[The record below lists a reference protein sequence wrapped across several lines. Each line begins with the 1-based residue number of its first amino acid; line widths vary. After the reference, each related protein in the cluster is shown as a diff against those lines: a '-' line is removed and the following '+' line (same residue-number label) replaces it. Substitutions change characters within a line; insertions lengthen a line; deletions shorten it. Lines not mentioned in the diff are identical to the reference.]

1 VDLRREHDIEQLRRI
16 ALAQQVQIEQLLRVL
31 QAKCEELQA
40 LKGDPAELQQTLAL
54 VETLTKQRQ
63 AAAAASTTTPAGNAK
78 KKPKPREKSG
88 PTEQPNLPYEERV
101 FELDQPD
108 CTCPSCGGELRA
120 MDGQFE
126 ESEMIDVVE
135 VSYRVVKVK
144 QQKYTCRCGGA
155 VETALGPER
164 SVRGG
169 RYSLDFA
176 IKVALDKYLDHL
188 PLARQERIMR
198 RHGLEVSTQTLW
210 DQIDALARRMKLS
223 DAALLKH
230 ALTQSVIGLDQTS
243 WGRLDGKL
251 DKPWQMWCITAPGV
265 VCHRIRDDKG
275 ADTFKDLV
283 GSYRGVI
290 VCDALKTHESRA
302 ADRGEALLNS
312 SPRIFANLNSRSR
325 TECATFFGGL
335 GFTQAPRGM
344 AG

>member
-1 VDLRREHDIEQLRRI
+1 VDLRREHDIEQLRRL
-16 ALAQQVQIEQLLRVL
+16 ALAQQVQIEQLLGVL

-54 VETLTKQRQ
+54 VETLTKQKQ
-63 AAAAASTTTPAGNAK
+63 AAAAASTTPPAGNAK
-78 KKPKPREKSG
+78 KKPKPRERSG
-88 PTEQPNLPYEERV
+88 PTEQPHLPYEERV
-101 FELDQPD
+101 FELDKPD

-135 VSYRVVKVK
+135 VRYRVVKLK
-144 QQKYTCRCGGA
+144 RQKYTCRCGGT
-155 VETALGPER
+155 VKTALGPER
-164 SVRGG
+164 AVRGG

-176 IKVALDKYLDHL
+176 IKVALDKSLDHL

-198 RHGLEVSTQTLW
+198 RHGLEVTTQTLW
-210 DQIDALARRMKLS
+210 DQIDALARRLKLS
-223 DAALLKH
+223 DTALLKH
-230 ALTQSVIGLDQTS
+230 ALTHSVIGLDQTS

-290 VCDALKTHESRA
+290 VCDA
-302 ADRGEALLNS
+302 
-312 SPRIFANLNSRSR
+312 
-325 TECATFFGGL
+325 
-335 GFTQAPRGM
+335 
-344 AG
+344 

>member
-40 LKGDPAELQQTLAL
+40 LKGDPAELLQTLAL

-135 VSYRVVKVK
+135 VSYRASSKSNNRSTPAVAVAQSKRRWVRSAPFEVV
-144 QQKYTCRCGGA
+144 A
-155 VETALGPER
+155 IR
-164 SVRGG
+164 S
-169 RYSLDFA
+169 
-176 IKVALDKYLDHL
+176 I
-188 PLARQERIMR
+188 
-198 RHGLEVSTQTLW
+198 
-210 DQIDALARRMKLS
+210 
-223 DAALLKH
+223 
-230 ALTQSVIGLDQTS
+230 
-243 WGRLDGKL
+243 
-251 DKPWQMWCITAPGV
+251 
-265 VCHRIRDDKG
+265 
-275 ADTFKDLV
+275 
-283 GSYRGVI
+283 
-290 VCDALKTHESRA
+290 
-302 ADRGEALLNS
+302 
-312 SPRIFANLNSRSR
+312 SRSR
-325 TECATFFGGL
+325 SRSTSTSIICRSRARSGSCGAM
-335 GFTQAPRGM
+335 GSK
-344 AG
+344 